1 MRNGLIIVLGGFC
14 LLGSLAVAGP
24 EPDPASPHW
33 QLDFRFY
40 DPQRISVP
48 VPGEPEP
55 TTFWYLLFTVT
66 NNTGEDVQF
75 YPSFRL
81 VTDTLE
87 SVEGGG
93 SVVPAVYDAI
103 AARHKKEYPF
113 FASPAKTTGLLL
125 QGADNARTSAAVF
138 RPFDPKAN
146 GLTVFVSGLSG
157 EVARVTNPSFDSS
170 TPESETNERFFILRK
185 TLAISYAL
193 PGDEQTRAQAKP
205 MRRDRVWVMR

>member
-1 MRNGLIIVLGGFC
+1 MIFIFGVVC
-14 LLGSLAVAGP
+14 LLGSLALAGP

-33 QLDFRFY
+33 QLDFRFH
-40 DPQRISVP
+40 DPQRIAVQM
-48 VPGEPEP
+48 PGEAEP

-66 NNTGEDVQF
+66 NDTGEDVQF

-87 SVEGGG
+87 SVEGGAE
-93 SVVPAVYDAI
+93 VIPAVYDAI
-103 AARHKKEYPF
+103 AARHKKDDPF
-113 FASPAKTTGLLL
+113 FAPPAKTTGPLL

-146 GLTVFVSGLSG
+146 AMTVFVSGLSG

-170 TPESETNERFFILRK
+170 APESEANERFFILRK
-185 TLAISYAL
+185 TLAISYDL
-193 PGDEQTRAQAKP
+193 PGDEETRAHAKP
-205 MRRDRVWVMR
+205 MRRDREWVMR